1 MQCHEDREQLELG
14 VSLIYLVLQGISDD
28 VTLKLPDVIDC
39 TWRLF
44 RTHPARQ
51 GVISK

>member
-14 VSLIYLVLQGISDD
+14 VSLIYLVLHDD

-51 GVISK
+51 GVISE